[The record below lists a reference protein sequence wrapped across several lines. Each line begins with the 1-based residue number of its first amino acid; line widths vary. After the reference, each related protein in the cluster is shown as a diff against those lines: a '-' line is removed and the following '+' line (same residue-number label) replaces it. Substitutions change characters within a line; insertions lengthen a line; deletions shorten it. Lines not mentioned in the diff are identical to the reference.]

1 MFISCISDSTV
12 GKKQQRKV
20 KSVLI
25 LKPQSTIIILQEPK
39 ISKYSPAPAIRIL
52 DVRHKVTHMIWH
64 YWEWQKPK
72 I

>member
-25 LKPQSTIIILQEPK
+25 LKLQLTIITLQGPK
-39 ISKYSPAPAIRIL
+39 ISKYSPAPALRTL